1 MKASTLSLLLKWP
14 LIALLAVSALALADP
29 QPVPA
34 DTAGTA
40 PEPLAI
46 TVYKSPS
53 CGCCGDW
60 AIHLEQHGFQVTPVN
75 LADLSSVKTRLG
87 VPQQLRSCHT
97 AVIGDFVIEGHVPA
111 EDIKTL
117 VAQRN
122 GYGLAVPGMPV
133 GSPGMEMGDRKDAFD
148 VIAFDRDGGTSK
160 VKEYRDY

>member
-1 MKASTLSLLLKWP
+1 MKAKLLSHLFKWLLITLP
-14 LIALLAVSALALADP
+14 AVSGQVLADS
-29 QPVPA
+29 QPATANTA
-34 DTAGTA
+34 DNTH
-40 PEPLAI
+40 EQLAI

-87 VPQQLRSCHT
+87 VPQRLRSCHT

-133 GSPGMEMGDRKDAFD
+133 GSPGMEMGDRKEAFE
-148 VIAFDRDGGTSK
+148 VIAFDRDGGIKT